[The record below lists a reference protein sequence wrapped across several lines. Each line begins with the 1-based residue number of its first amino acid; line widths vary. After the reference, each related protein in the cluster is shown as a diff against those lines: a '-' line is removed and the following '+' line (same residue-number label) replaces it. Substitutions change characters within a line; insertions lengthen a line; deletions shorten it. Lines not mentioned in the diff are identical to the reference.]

1 MLFLTRKVGESI
13 IINDDI
19 TLTVSEIRG
28 SIVKLSFDYEKS
40 NRILR
45 KEIYDRIQ
53 DENRQAAAKS
63 DDVKEMIKS
72 KVDQDLTV
80 DQTEKKTAVS

>member
-53 DENRQAAAKS
+53 DENRQAVAKS
-63 DDVKEMIKS
+63 DAVKEMIKS
-72 KVDQDLTV
+72 KVDQDPTV
-80 DQTEKKTAVS
+80 DQAEKKIAVS

>member
-63 DDVKEMIKS
+63 DAVKEMIKS
-72 KVDQDLTV
+72 KVDQDPTV
-80 DQTEKKTAVS
+80 DQVEKKIAVS

>member
-1 MLFLTRKVGESI
+1 MLFLTRKIGESI

-63 DDVKEMIKS
+63 DDVKELIKS
-72 KVDQDLTV
+72 KVDQ
-80 DQTEKKTAVS
+80 EKESEGSDKKAATA

>member
-1 MLFLTRKVGESI
+1 MLFLTRKIGESI

-63 DDVKEMIKS
+63 DDVKELIKT
-72 KVDQDLTV
+72 KVDQ
-80 DQTEKKTAVS
+80 EKKSEGSGKKAAAG

>member
-1 MLFLTRKVGESI
+1 MLFLTRKIGESI

-63 DDVKEMIKS
+63 DDVKELIKS
-72 KVDQDLTV
+72 KIDQEVKPETID
-80 DQTEKKTAVS
+80 KKAATA

>member
-1 MLFLTRKVGESI
+1 MLFLTRKIGESI

-63 DDVKEMIKS
+63 DDVKELIKS
-72 KVDQDLTV
+72 KVDQEKESEGSD
-80 DQTEKKTAVS
+80 KKTAVG

>member
-45 KEIYDRIQ
+45 KEIYERIQ

-63 DDVKEMIKS
+63 DAVKEMIKS
-72 KVDQDLTV
+72 KVDQDPTV
-80 DQTEKKTAVS
+80 DQAEKKIAVS

>member
-1 MLFLTRKVGESI
+1 MLFLTRKIGESI

-53 DENRQAAAKS
+53 DENRQAAAQS
-63 DDVKEMIKS
+63 DLVKEFIKS
-72 KVDQDLTV
+72 KSESDDSDDT
-80 DQTEKKTAVS
+80 DKKVATR

>member
-63 DDVKEMIKS
+63 DAVKEMIKS
-72 KVDQDLTV
+72 KVDQDPTV
-80 DQTEKKTAVS
+80 DQAEKKIAVS

>member
-63 DDVKEMIKS
+63 DDIKELIKA
-72 KVDQDLTV
+72 KVDQDTQNDPV
-80 DQTEKKTAVS
+80 TKKVASK

>member
-53 DENRQAAAKS
+53 DENKQAASQS
-63 DDVKEMIKS
+63 DLVKELIKS
-72 KVDQDLTV
+72 KSE
-80 DQTEKKTAVS
+80 EKSLDSEKGAA

>member
-1 MLFLTRKVGESI
+1 MLFLTRKIGESI

-53 DENRQAAAKS
+53 DENRQAAAQS
-63 DDVKEMIKS
+63 DLVKEFIKS
-72 KVDQDLTV
+72 KSESDDSEDT
-80 DQTEKKTAVS
+80 DKKVATR

>member
-45 KEIYDRIQ
+45 KEIYERIQ

-63 DDVKEMIKS
+63 DAVKEMVILPQKRGEN
-72 KVDQDLTV
+72 K
-80 DQTEKKTAVS
+80 

>member
-1 MLFLTRKVGESI
+1 MLFLTRKIGESI

-53 DENRQAAAKS
+53 DENRAA
-63 DDVKEMIKS
+63 EN
-72 KVDQDLTV
+72 LTPGRC
-80 DQTEKKTAVS
+80 TSG